1 MMDNAQSRDLYD
13 RGGNE
18 TAQDILAAKY
28 HARRVL
34 SWAIARAQNGDCPI
48 CGGGGG
54 GGYVYLNR
62 DWLGTLS
69 TAEFVAWIKSDASK
83 MSDAEL
89 LKWLE
94 EKHET
99 D

>member
-1 MMDNAQSRDLYD
+1 MMDKLSQTFDALQRTGNRPSVFGD
-13 RGGNE
+13 RIVVFPVVVP
-18 TAQDILAAKY
+18 T
-28 HARRVL
+28 
-34 SWAIARAQNGDCPI
+34 
-48 CGGGGG
+48 
-54 GGYVYLNR
+54 NR
-62 DWLGTLS
+62 QWLTVLS
-69 TAEFVAWIKSDASK
+69 TAEFVAWIKNSASK